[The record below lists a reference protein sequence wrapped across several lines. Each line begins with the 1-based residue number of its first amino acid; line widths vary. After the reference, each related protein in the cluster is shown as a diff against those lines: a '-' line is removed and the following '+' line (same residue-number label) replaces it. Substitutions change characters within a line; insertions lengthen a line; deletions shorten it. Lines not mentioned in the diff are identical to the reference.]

1 MEAAM
6 TQRPAATK
14 ELQFLQFIAQRGPMS
29 VGQVAETL
37 GVELGLARTTVQTIL
52 ERLRRKGHLTRRR
65 EDSVFVYSSP
75 ATYNQLTL
83 GVVRRFVDHA
93 LAGSVS
99 PFVAYLAEQR
109 SLDAEDIRQLREVV
123 KRLDTHKGGR
133 S

>member
-1 MEAAM
+1 MDP
-6 TQRPAATK
+6 RPAATK

-52 ERLRRKGHLTRRR
+52 ERLRRKRHLTRRR
-65 EDSVFVYSSP
+65 EAGVYVYESP
-75 ATYNQLTL
+75 ASYNQLTL
-83 GVVRRFVDHA
+83 GVVRRFVNHT

-109 SLDAEDIRQLREVV
+109 SLRDEDIRQLRDVV
-123 KRLDTHKGGR
+123 KRLDSKKGGR
-133 S
+133 P